1 MKAKSSLCSIFMI
14 MNIIIF
20 IIVDNLTVV
29 SLFRLYASKVMIGCV
44 ENELRAM
51 RSGLNDV
58 IPSELLT
65 SLTPEVSHQLCDQQS
80 FNTVLF
86 AA

>member
-1 MKAKSSLCSIFMI
+1 MKAKRSQCSIFMI

-20 IIVDNLTVV
+20 IIVDNLIVV

-65 SLTPEVSHQLCDQQS
+65 SLTPEVNHQLCDQQF

>member
-1 MKAKSSLCSIFMI
+1 MI

-86 AA
+86 AAWGET